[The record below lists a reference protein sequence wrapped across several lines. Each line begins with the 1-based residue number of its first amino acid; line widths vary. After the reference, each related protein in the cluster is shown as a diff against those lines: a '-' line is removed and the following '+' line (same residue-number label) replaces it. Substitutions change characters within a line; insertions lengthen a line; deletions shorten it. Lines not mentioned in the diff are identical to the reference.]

1 MRTRRIIIGPA
12 VAALWLLAPVVA
24 GAEGPGSGPQTR
36 ELIYCADL
44 MSHEE
49 REAYRASM
57 RAARTPEEKAA
68 LRDAHR
74 QKMQQRASQRGSEV
88 QCEPLQ
94 LRERRGRG
102 Q

>member
-1 MRTRRIIIGPA
+1 MKNVLWLA
-12 VAALWLLAPVVA
+12 VAGLLAMSAAQAQEP
-24 GAEGPGSGPQTR
+24 PGGDGVQAR